1 MDQDMVGFLHAHP
14 LLQGVPDHE
23 LAAAAAKMDTIVY
36 AVGESI
42 IKEGSVGHDALFI
55 VDGTVQVYTR
65 NLIGRPVFL
74 AELGSGDIVGEIAL
88 LLHERR
94 SASIR
99 ARSEVTVLRLER
111 EAFAALAKA
120 SPMFHGSLQMSAEI
134 RYVHALLRKASIWS
148 AIPDSELRG
157 LAEIT
162 VRRPFARGDVII
174 REGEK
179 TEQLFLITAGRF
191 EVRSRGKRKAILGT
205 GDYFGELV
213 LLADIDPMDTVIALE
228 DGELLLTGKAEFTYI
243 LQQYPPVL
251 IQFAEVIRIRWPD
264 LQLSEP
270 YAAMIAAQE
279 QTLHST
285 RVKSSNTAFH
295 RDIFEGRWV
304 EVLFGLGGVFLLTTL
319 LAIFLKQPIWNYAAL
334 LMGAFVGPV
343 SFVVY
348 LRNSQL
354 LGFRPGKLIFV
365 FLASALVAIPMAWNL
380 ERIWLFSSSAEA
392 SFSSIR
398 IPLAVALIEEIAKL
412 VICGWMIWRRRYRF
426 LMDAIVFG
434 AAAGMGFAAVETVL
448 YGWTQ
453 LTHHS
458 GNMLGVIWAR
468 ALFSPFGH
476 GTWTAI
482 AAAGIWFGLIGTHR
496 RVLLAVGLPILS
508 VTLHTLWNYDMT
520 TGHWHILIML
530 LIGVLGLYVLYLLM
544 RTGQSEEQQ
553 ALVRINPILD
563 EACFN
568 SEFEDIDG
576 SGECTERRSSSLLY
590 CEACDTQSPPN
601 ARYCARC
608 GQSLRLRRSDF
619 TA

>member
-1 MDQDMVGFLHAHP
+1 MDQLIMEFLHTHP

-23 LAAAAAKMDTIVY
+23 LAAAAAKMDT
-36 AVGESI
+36 AVFAPGEI
-42 IKEGSVGHDALFI
+42 IMKEGSVGHDALFI

-74 AELGSGDIVGEIAL
+74 AELGSGDMIGEIAL

-94 SASIR
+94 SASVR

-111 EAFAALAKA
+111 EAFAALAQA

-162 VRRPFARGDVII
+162 IRRQFVRGDVII
-174 REGEK
+174 RKGEK
-179 TEQLFLITAGRF
+179 TDHLYLITAGRF
-191 EVRSRGKRKAILGT
+191 EVRSQGKRKAVLGV
-205 GDYFGELV
+205 GDYFGEIA
-213 LLADIDPMDTVIALE
+213 LLADIDPTDTIIALE
-228 DGELLLTGKAEFTYI
+228 DGELLLTGKTEFAYI

-251 IQFAEVIRIRWPD
+251 VQFAEVLSIRRPD
-264 LQLSEP
+264 LALSEP
-270 YAAMIAAQE
+270 FAAMIADQKQNVQPAIGQ
-279 QTLHST
+279 
-285 RVKSSNTAFH
+285 SSKTAFH

-304 EVLFGLGGVFLLTTL
+304 EVLFGLGGLFLLTTL
-319 LAIFLKQPIWNYAAL
+319 LAVFLKQPIWNYAAL

-354 LGFRPGKLIFV
+354 LGFRPSKLIFV
-365 FLASALVAIPMAWNL
+365 FLVSALVAIPIAWNL
-380 ERIWLFSSSAEA
+380 ERIWLFFASAEA
-392 SFSSIR
+392 SFSNIR
-398 IPLAVALIEEIAKL
+398 IPLAVALIEEFAKL
-412 VICGWMIWRRRYRF
+412 LICGWMLWRKRYRF

-453 LTHHS
+453 FAYGS

-496 RVLLAVGLPILS
+496 RVLPAIGLPMIS

-520 TGHWHILIML
+520 TGYWHILVMI
-530 LIGVLGLYVLYLLM
+530 LIGMFGLSVLYLLM
-544 RTGQSEEQQ
+544 RRGQLEEKQ

-563 EACFN
+563 EITF
-568 SEFEDIDG
+568 SHEIEEMDE
-576 SGECTERRSSSLLY
+576 SGESDRKSRHLLF

-608 GQSLRLRRSDF
+608 GQSLRSRRHSF
-619 TA
+619 T